1 MLHEKFVGRF
11 NFYLRKMVF
20 PNFSYWTVEKKQS
33 GSTYVNIHYNS
44 KKKKR
49 HMCLKNKVF
58 GCLVALFK
66 TILICIVKALSGNS

>member
-11 NFYLRKMVF
+11 NFYLRKMGF

-44 KKKKR
+44 KKKK
-49 HMCLKNKVF
+49 
-58 GCLVALFK
+58 
-66 TILICIVKALSGNS
+66 KAHVPEK